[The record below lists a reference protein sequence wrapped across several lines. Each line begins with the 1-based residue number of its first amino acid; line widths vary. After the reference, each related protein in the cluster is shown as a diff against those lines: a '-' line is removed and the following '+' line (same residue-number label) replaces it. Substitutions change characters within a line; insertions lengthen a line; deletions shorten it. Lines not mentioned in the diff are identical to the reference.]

1 MKRPGF
7 LFWST
12 TTKTFKNRF
21 GGWKTAQIFA
31 LFVWS
36 TPSFLIERPPTSFVE
51 PLKIRDTTRLLHWF
65 SRNNQEKPET
75 RRSCCNIPSCFSSLY
90 IWNQGSIHRYLI
102 YLACLGATGSKPY
115 RELEKISK
123 AFTFLVV
130 KSSITMGQLGSRYTR
145 VPRYPKTVRNKGSR
159 WQKHQQWNQ
168 KHTKSTWGYIDLL
181 RTDSYFMYTQ
191 HHSVWIRK
199 QNVIT
204 VFICIL
210 YSHLMDTIYTI
221 LPV

>member
-12 TTKTFKNRF
+12 TTKTFKNRL

-51 PLKIRDTTRLLHWF
+51 PLKIRHTRLLHSF
-65 SRNNQEKPET
+65 SMNNQEKPET

-115 RELEKISK
+115 RELEISK

-130 KSSITMGQLGSRYTR
+130 KSSVTTGQLGSRYTR
-145 VPRYPKTVRNKGSR
+145 VPRYPKTVRKNGSR

-168 KHTKSTWGYIDLL
+168 KHTKSTWVMLICFERIPISCTLNITQYEYKN
-181 RTDSYFMYTQ
+181 RTY
-191 HHSVWIRK
+191 
-199 QNVIT
+199 
-204 VFICIL
+204 CIL